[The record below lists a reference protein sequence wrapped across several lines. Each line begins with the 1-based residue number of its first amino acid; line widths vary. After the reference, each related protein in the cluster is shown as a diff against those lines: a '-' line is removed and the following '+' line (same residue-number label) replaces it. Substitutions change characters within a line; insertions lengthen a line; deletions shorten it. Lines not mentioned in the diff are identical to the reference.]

1 VPQSRFCYSLD
12 QHRAAQQREMR
23 RALRA
28 VCSGDTTAELSV
40 FTDDEGAHVMRSD
53 AGLGLRF
60 TDVSGASSADLPCY
74 EEWVIVA

>member
-1 VPQSRFCYSLD
+1 MPPEICDGPYVLSAT
-12 QHRAAQQREMR
+12 H
-23 RALRA
+23 
-28 VCSGDTTAELSV
+28 TTAELSV